1 VALLLVDL
9 MAAPSTVV
17 APCKCE
23 RGEWPSPNSLT
34 SETPGSVVC
43 DAARRGA
50 DAVSAPRELLDA
62 AGRAEVPTAEDLA
75 FLRAVSGRRA
85 VDVLILVF
93 VSAFTSKRL
102 ALRD

>member
-1 VALLLVDL
+1 
-9 MAAPSTVV
+9 M
-17 APCKCE
+17 
-23 RGEWPSPNSLT
+23 
-34 SETPGSVVC
+34 VC

-50 DAVSAPRELLDA
+50 DAVSAPCELLDA
-62 AGRAEVPTAEDLA
+62 ASRAEVPTAEDLA

-102 ALRD
+102 TLRD